1 MDGILNLLKPPH
13 MTSHDVVGYLR
24 RLLKTKKVGHTG
36 TLDPM
41 AAGVLPICI
50 GNATKL
56 SQFLLNDSKSYRCEL
71 TLGYNTDTQDRWGK
85 VVKESK
91 IDVTENEIIKVFDKF
106 KGQIFQQPPMYSALK
121 YQGKKLYELAR
132 EGKTVEREARKVTV
146 HSLNILGIQNKKIL
160 FDVYCS
166 KGTYVR
172 TLCEDIGNRLNTGGH
187 MSFLLRTSSG
197 RFTLKETVT
206 LEQLHVLQPEEIERS
221 YLFPMDYPLLE
232 MPSVHIKPHSI
243 KYLLNGNNMLDKNI
257 LRHDPIQEN
266 QYVRVYA
273 EQKFMAIG
281 VVKKEEAFYI
291 DIHRVFN

>member
-1 MDGILNLLKPPH
+1 MDGIINVLKPPH

-50 GNATKL
+50 GNATKV
-56 SQFLLNDSKSYRCEL
+56 SQFLLNDSKVYRCEL

-85 VVKESK
+85 VVKEGK
-91 IDVTENEIIKVFDKF
+91 VEVTQEEINSVFDEF
-106 KGQIFQQPPMYSALK
+106 KGQILQQPPMYSALK
-121 YQGKKLYELAR
+121 YQGRKLYELAR
-132 EGKTVEREARKVTV
+132 EGKTIEREARKITI
-146 HSLNILGIQNKKIL
+146 HELTILDIQGDKIL

-172 TLCEDIGNRLNTGGH
+172 SLCEDIGNRLNSGGH
-187 MSFLLRTSSG
+187 MSFLLRTASG
-197 RFTLKETVT
+197 RFKVEETVT
-206 LEQLHVLQPEEIERS
+206 LETLQSLQVEDIEKN

-232 MPSVHIKPHSI
+232 MSSVHIKPNSV
-243 KYLLNGNNMLDKNI
+243 KYLLNGNNMLCKNI
-257 LRHDPIQEN
+257 LRHDPMREN
-266 QYVRVYA
+266 EHVRIYA
-273 EQKFMAIG
+273 EEKFMAIG
-281 VVKKEEAFYI
+281 IVKKEEEFYI

>member
-1 MDGILNLLKPPH
+1 MDGIINLLKPPH
-13 MTSHDVVGYLR
+13 MTSHDTVGYLR

-50 GNATKL
+50 GNATKV
-56 SQFLLNDSKSYRCEL
+56 SQFLLNDSKVYRCEL

-85 VVKESK
+85 VIKEGK
-91 IDVTENEIIKVFDKF
+91 VDATKDEIIKVFDEF
-106 KGQIFQQPPMYSALK
+106 KGEILQKPPMYSALK
-121 YQGKKLYELAR
+121 HQGRKLYELAR
-132 EGKTVEREARKVTV
+132 EGKTVEREARKVTI
-146 HSLNILGIQNKKIL
+146 HELNILDIQSEKIL

-172 TLCEDIGNRLNTGGH
+172 TLCEDIGNRLNAGGH

-206 LEQLHVLQPEEIERS
+206 VEQLQELQLEDIEQNH
-221 YLFPMDYPLLE
+221 LFPMDYPLLE
-232 MPSVHIKPHSI
+232 MPSVHIKSNSI
-243 KYLLNGNNMLDKNI
+243 KYLLNGNNMLHKNI
-257 LRHDPIQEN
+257 LRHDPMREN

-273 EQKFMAIG
+273 EQKFMAVGI
-281 VVKKEEAFYI
+281 VKKDEEFYI